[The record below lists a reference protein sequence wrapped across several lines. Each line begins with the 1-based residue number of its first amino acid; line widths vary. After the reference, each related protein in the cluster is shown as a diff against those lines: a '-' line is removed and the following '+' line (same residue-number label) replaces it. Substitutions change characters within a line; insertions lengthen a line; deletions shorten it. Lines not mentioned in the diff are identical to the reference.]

1 MPYAQLSKLTL
12 KDMGEPQIIK
22 TLPETTREM
31 LLGTLYGK
39 ASDFVKRTLPDGSNE
54 MEGLRG
60 NFRVI
65 PIDVHGEVQDSKG
78 RESAILFIPEA
89 FHNAIADQL
98 RSAKGLDS
106 AGVQIPGRPLDPGAE
121 IMFIYDV
128 TVIRAKNPQGY
139 SWMFKPAKE
148 YTKSPLDDLVIE
160 HKAIK
165 AALPKP
171 TAAKQIAAGNK

>member
-31 LLGTLYGK
+31 MLGTLYGK
-39 ASDFVKRTLPDGSNE
+39 ANEFVTRTLPDGSRE

-60 NFRVI
+60 NFRMI
-65 PIDVHGEVQDSKG
+65 PIDKDGEIRDDKG

-89 FHNAIADQL
+89 FHNGIADQL
-98 RSAKGLDS
+98 RRAKGLDP
-106 AGVQIPGRPLDPGAE
+106 AGQPLPNVAQDAGAE

-128 TVIRAKNPQGY
+128 AVIRAKNPQGY
-139 SWMFKPAKE
+139 SWMFTPAKE
-148 YTKSPLDDLVIE
+148 YTKSPLDELVLE
-160 HKAIK
+160 HKKIK
-165 AALPKP
+165 ALPKP
-171 TAAKQIAAGNK
+171 VAPKQIAK